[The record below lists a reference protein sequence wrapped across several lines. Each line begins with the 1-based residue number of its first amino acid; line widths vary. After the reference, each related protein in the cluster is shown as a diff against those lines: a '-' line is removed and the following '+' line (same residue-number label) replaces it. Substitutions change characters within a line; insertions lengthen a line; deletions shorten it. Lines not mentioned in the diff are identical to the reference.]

1 VLDNKNLKSYNKGTE
16 TTKQQILRKKEV
28 LNMAEKKITI
38 VDRLNEI
45 KAFLVEKGATE
56 EMVAFVDERI
66 EAQVKKAEGRKASA
80 DKKKAEA
87 DEPLKARVLEIL
99 GAGAE
104 EGMTATEILNEDVE
118 TFKTVQKVTAIVALL
133 KAEGKVEKVADKKR
147 TLVKLIK

>member
-1 VLDNKNLKSYNKGTE
+1 
-16 TTKQQILRKKEV
+16 
-28 LNMAEKKITI
+28 MAEKKITI

-45 KAFLVEKGATE
+45 KAFLVEKGATD